1 MTPLLGPGA
10 AVLAFDIGG
19 TDIKGALVD
28 ADGSLLGARRAPTAV
43 SPDGTADAVLG
54 QVQQLAAA
62 LGHDFPHVT
71 PQAVGLIAP
80 GIIDDSVGIVHRA
93 VNLNWTEVP
102 FQTLA
107 AARLGLPASF
117 SHDARAAGAAE
128 FALGA
133 AQGFSDVIVI
143 VIGTGLSCSLFLGGR
158 PHSAGG
164 FAGELGHS
172 IVDPHGLQCA
182 CGANGCLETLA
193 SAGAISRR
201 YGLLTGTPPAG
212 ARFVLA
218 RVAAGDSIALQVW
231 AEALDALAVTI
242 AQLAAVLA
250 PEAIVIGGGLAQAG
264 PALFEPLRERVDV
277 LLSFH
282 RHPLIV
288 PASLGEN
295 AGLLGAAL
303 RARGVLETSA
313 PAAASASPTVPGM
326 TAATAAFAHGTG
338 ARLSLNDS
346 TRHESE
352 RL

>member
-10 AVLAFDIGG
+10 PVLAFDIGG

-28 ADGSLLGARRAPTAV
+28 ADGNLIGVRRAPTAV
-43 SPDGTADAVLG
+43 SPDGTADAVLD
-54 QVQQLAAA
+54 QVQQLADA
-62 LGHDFPHVT
+62 LISNFPRVA

-93 VNLNWTEVP
+93 VNLNWTEIP

-107 AARLGLPASF
+107 GARLGLPASF

-133 AQGFSDVIVI
+133 AHGFSDVIVI

-172 IVDPHGLQCA
+172 IVEPHGLPCA

-218 RVAAGDSIALQVW
+218 RVAVGDPAAERVW
-231 AEALDALAVTI
+231 TEALDALAVTI

-264 PALFEPLRERVDV
+264 PALFEPLRERVNA

-288 PASLGEN
+288 PALLGEN

-303 RARGVLETSA
+303 RARGALEVEAS
-313 PAAASASPTVPGM
+313 AAAYSPTI
-326 TAATAAFAHGTG
+326 ATAQSAQFAG
-338 ARLSLNDS
+338 ARASLDDP
-346 TRHESE
+346 TLHESE
-352 RL
+352 RP